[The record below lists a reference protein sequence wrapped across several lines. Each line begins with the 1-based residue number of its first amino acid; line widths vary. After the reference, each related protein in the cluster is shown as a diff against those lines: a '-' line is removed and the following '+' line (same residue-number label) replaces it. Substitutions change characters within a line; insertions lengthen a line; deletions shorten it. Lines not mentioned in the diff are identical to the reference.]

1 MTVTDEALVAGA
13 IRSHNTETTDG
24 AWDAEA
30 ARRNLPNDEAAL
42 HAAHAWRDA
51 EGSATAKATFRAL
64 HHSVT
69 QAGEVGAA
77 NLSACLSGIHA
88 LNRADSTIP
97 AGDRGSVYA
106 HLRNHL
112 ISGGRSDASIPALR
126 DSNAEA
132 GVDES
137 IQAATEYIA
146 EKYGAKDGVTA
157 AADTAADG
165 ETAES
170 GAPMQDGQGVRYR
183 QWRMPI
189 AVVEGVETGDLRE
202 IDAEALT
209 WREFPRPVM
218 VLTSTTQGHDEA
230 ELVGRIDSAERVDAS
245 AMVDPR
251 TGEPYGEGAYAIQ
264 LEGVLTNEELADRT
278 VDLIGGGFLRSVSV
292 DMSDVTEVYDLVDVD
307 GNVIDADTADEDTL
321 MNARLK
327 QRIVAGRIM
336 GVTILPFEAFEVAY
350 IEMVDD
356 EGNVGPATK
365 PGDGTAKRPAESIRA
380 SAPPNPRRCL
390 PCETGTLT
398 AAAAPVEP
406 PRAWFE
412 RMETDGYDRRI
423 FVTDEGRV
431 YGYVAP
437 WGVCHIGIQGECI
450 EAPKSNI
457 NYALFTTAS
466 VKTAEGDIIPTGRL
480 TLGTGHAGI
489 RAKAVAAVEHYD
501 NTGTAV
507 ADVVVGEDEFGIWFS
522 GALRP
527 DVTPERIRTL
537 RGSQLSGDW
546 RPWGGNTELAAAL
559 CVNTG
564 GFPVVQQ
571 LVASGRR
578 VALVAALGAFH
589 SPEATAPEL
598 KELADLLPE
607 LRASAAREQ
616 AARDTEA
623 AALLA
628 RADEARGRM
637 RTLTAAA
644 LRARVTMDR

>member
-24 AWDAEA
+24 EWSADE
-30 ARRNLPNDEAAL
+30 ARRNLPNDESALREAHAWAGDGNSSAKSNYAAL
-42 HAAHAWRDA
+42 HHN
-51 EGSATAKATFRAL
+51 
-64 HHSVT
+64 VT
-69 QAGEVGAA
+69 QDGTVGAA
-77 NLSACLSGIHA
+77 NLAACLSGIHA

-112 ISGGRSDASIPALR
+112 ISGGRAEASIPALR
-126 DSNAEA
+126 DGGTEA
-132 GVDES
+132 AVDEP
-137 IQAATEYIA
+137 
-146 EKYGAKDGVTA
+146 VTA
-157 AADTAADG
+157 AADTATDG

-292 DMSDVTEVYDLVDVD
+292 DMSDVAEVYDLVDVD

-365 PGDGTAKRPAESIRA
+365 PGDGTAKRPAESVSA